1 MIKKLKNCIL
11 KNKVITEKAK
21 FTDVF
26 KNIYLKKKSPVSL
39 IHFLT
44 NRCNARCSF
53 CFIDFDNP
61 NSFKN
66 ELTLSEI
73 DQMTKNLGNTLLNVN
88 FTGGEPFARK
98 DIIDIAKLYI
108 KNTTIQS
115 LYITTNASLPKRIIE
130 FAKIIHEYDKK
141 VELNFQISID
151 DLPGNHDKV
160 RKIENLFNDCILT
173 YRELK
178 NLNIEKIKP
187 SVSITVSH
195 ENCENIEKIFYYLVD
210 EKKIDS
216 LKCCIVRDEGVYTTP
231 KDKIAK
237 ILKAYDWLTNKIL
250 EYQKS
255 GKIKNYNTA
264 SIQGKIHNKKDE
276 IAWKLVKK
284 IYETNDYISPCHA
297 SSLFGVITADGKV
310 YPCEILEDKIIGD
323 LRKFDMNFM
332 QLWNGENNKNIKNF
346 ILDTKCRC
354 TYECALS
361 FNILGNW
368 RYQLKLLSSL
378 ITRY

>member
-178 NLNIEKIKP
+178 NLNKEKIKP

-210 EKKIDS
+210 EKKIYS

-332 QLWNGENNKNIKNF
+332 QLWNGQNNKNIKNF